1 MQRSWFASFFA
12 TSVGLTKS
20 GSGANND
27 LKDRRFMKLSKKT
40 DYALRAIFT
49 LVEQHATGEPVSI
62 SDLAQANRIP
72 KRFLEH
78 IMLDMKSQG
87 WVSSTAGKY
96 GGYRL
101 AKHPSQ
107 ITMGEIVRYFDGIL
121 APIGCVSIARYEPC
135 KQERVCR
142 FRRLLLNVRN
152 AVAGMMDRATLE
164 SVFAEGIVTQKEV
177 MHVSLMGGDGI

>member
-1 MQRSWFASFFA
+1 
-12 TSVGLTKS
+12 
-20 GSGANND
+20 
-27 LKDRRFMKLSKKT
+27 
-40 DYALRAIFT
+40 
-49 LVEQHATGEPVSI
+49 
-62 SDLAQANRIP
+62 
-72 KRFLEH
+72 
-78 IMLDMKSQG
+78 
-87 WVSSTAGKY
+87 
-96 GGYRL
+96 
-101 AKHPSQ
+101 
-107 ITMGEIVRYFDGIL
+107 MGEIVRYFDGIL